1 MSDVIARKTQE
12 NVVPDQV
19 PTTPN
24 PVRLDPPGSLTEMP
38 SPAFIG
44 HIHIFT
50 DANYEKMVDFYVK
63 FFAGEVIA
71 KQREYP
77 MTFIA
82 YDEYDH
88 RITIVK
94 KEGWGPKSDHFL
106 GYSHLAFGYR
116 SLGEILFIYKRM
128 KEWGYQPHWTVNHG
142 NSTSI
147 YYRDPDGNEIETMV
161 DNYAPIDAKAY
172 KKHYQFSDDFGVMSE
187 GNFDADKMLG
197 LYEAGMPDTVLLDR
211 DEVKRLKAEGEL

>member
-1 MSDVIARKTQE
+1 MSDVFAHTPARVQ
-12 NVVPDQV
+12 VPDEV
-19 PTTPN
+19 PTRPE
-24 PVRLDPPGSLTEMP
+24 PIRSDPPGSVTAMP

-44 HIHIFT
+44 HVHIFT
-50 DANYEKMVDFYVK
+50 DENYEKMVDFYVK

-71 KQREYP
+71 RQREYP

-94 KEGWGPKSDHFL
+94 KEDWGPKSDRFL

-116 SLGEILFIYKRM
+116 SLGEILFIFKRM
-128 KEWGYQPHWTVNHG
+128 KEWGYAPHWTVNHG

-147 YYRDPDGNEIETMV
+147 YYRDPDGNEVETMV
-161 DNYAPIDAKAY
+161 DNYAPIDTKAY
-172 KKHYQFSDDFGVMSE
+172 KKHFQFSDEFGLMAE
-187 GNFDADKMLG
+187 GNFDVDKMVE
-197 LYEAGMPDTVLLDR
+197 LYEAGVPDTVLLDR
-211 DEVKRLKAEGEL
+211 EEVKRLKADGKL

>member
-1 MSDVIARKTQE
+1 MSDVIAPNAAKIK
-12 NVVPDQV
+12 VPDQI
-19 PTTPN
+19 PTKPA
-24 PVRLDPPGSLTEMP
+24 PVRSDPPGAVTEMP

-50 DANYEKMVDFYVK
+50 DENYEKMIDFYVK

-94 KEGWGPKSDHFL
+94 KEGWGPKSDKFL

-116 SLGEILFIYKRM
+116 SLGEVLFIYKRM
-128 KEWGYQPHWTVNHG
+128 KEWGFAPHWTVNHG

-161 DNYAPIDAKAY
+161 DNYAPIDTKAY
-172 KKHYQFSDDFGVMSE
+172 KKHYQFSDEFGPMAE
-187 GNFDADKMLG
+187 GNFDADKMVE
-197 LYEAGMPDTVLLDR
+197 LYEAGVPDTVLLDR
-211 DEVKRLKAEGEL
+211 KKVKRLITEAKL

>member
-1 MSDVIARKTQE
+1 MSHVIAPNAAKIQT
-12 NVVPDQV
+12 PDQI
-19 PTTPN
+19 PTTPA
-24 PVRLDPPGSLTEMP
+24 PVRSDPPGAVTEMP

-50 DANYEKMVDFYVK
+50 DANYEKMIDFYVK

-94 KEGWGPKSDHFL
+94 KEGWGPKSDKFL

-128 KEWGYQPHWTVNHG
+128 KEWGFAPHWTVNHG

-161 DNYAPIDAKAY
+161 DNYAPIDTKAY
-172 KKHYQFSDDFGVMSE
+172 KKHYQFSDEFGPMAE
-187 GNFDADKMLG
+187 GNFDPDKMLE
-197 LYEAGMPDTVLLDR
+197 LYEAGVPDTLLLDR
-211 DEVKRLKAEGEL
+211 EEVKRLKSEGKL